1 MFLFW
6 LFCSL
11 IWKDGRIGIDVAWHS
26 SFNQA
31 QKGLLSEVRGS
42 RWRGHIHSFFHW
54 RLRMM
59 QLAVFIFDGIPE
71 FMNSKVI
78 HIFIFVWPCRAKTTR
93 SKSLVIS
100 RTSPWRPVSCF
111 WLPSLCLWIRVQLM
125 PRIFSLWLQG
135 VRTRRKHRSG
145 ACVLIFLNKQ

>member
-11 IWKDGRIGIDVAWHS
+11 IRKDGRIGIDVAWHP

-31 QKGLLSEVRGS
+31 QRGLLSEVRGS
-42 RWRGHIHSFFHW
+42 RWREHIHSFFFHW
-54 RLRMM
+54 HLMH
-59 QLAVFIFDGIPE
+59 LAVFIFDGIPG
-71 FMNSKVI
+71 FLNSKVI
-78 HIFIFVWPCRAKTTR
+78 HIFIFVRPCRAKTTR

-135 VRTRRKHRSG
+135 VITHRKHRSG
-145 ACVLIFLNKQ
+145 ACVLIFFFFF